1 MDDVVN
7 ALWNG
12 VGSSFFTLDQAD
24 VELSSHPFQEMKY
37 APHHLK
43 HTDFL
48 ATLLHA
54 DYLLKMFSMGTEV
67 SAKSPFLF
75 RDSSEGLLLL
85 PEHLREALKPIHQ
98 RKDKQNYG
106 NVHRFW
112 IESKELVYYME
123 EIEDG
128 VLRFTFDEVR
138 MVVKK
143 HLMKYNSDGVLV
155 DDEDDEDTDLE
166 EEYDGDGND
175 KERKKKTSSEK
186 QFAKDFTENYE
197 EIGKCFP
204 VLLRLREL
212 LKLGA
217 VSTILRSIWRNK
229 QDAIKKLQ
237 TDKKPITDVL
247 RKIRRKVKYPVNT
260 NSKVNEFYRKVLR
273 KQGISADRVVAT
285 AEYEAKENIRKKLR
299 EVDERTLETVAKS
312 LREGLEV
319 SKYVDL
325 SYNIRVKEWLN
336 ASTGW
341 FGYFFRRGEKQF
353 SDYLVNAMIQ
363 KLSWFGNTL
372 KSMGFNLD
380 NDGEVKLN
388 DGKDCVWVPS
398 AFRREDRVRVYGGV
412 NLQLRMTNGS
422 SGTFQGGLGPGS
434 GSGPENF
441 NKNNLRYTG
450 TSHVYVV
457 RSVRDGAIGYIGI
470 SSQGYLK
477 NKAQVSWESDEF
489 SVSKRG
495 QITANKLKK
504 STGELYVAQ
513 VMYEFGSRREALVRE
528 KRLIERTRKAGGP
541 DKLPLNRRMAD
552 AETLRRTAKP
562 K

>member
-7 ALWNG
+7 ALWNE

-98 RKDKQNYG
+98 RKYKQSYG

-112 IESKELVYYME
+112 IESKELVYYIE

-128 VLRFTFDEVR
+128 VLRFTFNEVP

-155 DDEDDEDTDLE
+155 DDEDTEHE
-166 EEYDGDGND
+166 EEHDENGDD
-175 KERKKKTSSEK
+175 KKRTKKISPEK

-197 EIGKCFP
+197 EIGKYFP

-217 VSTILRSIWRNK
+217 VSTILRLICRNK
-229 QDAIKKLQ
+229 KDAIKKLQ
-237 TDKKPITDVL
+237 TDKKPIQDVL
-247 RKIRRKVKYPVNT
+247 RKLRREVKYPVNT
-260 NSKVNEFYRKVLR
+260 NSKVNEIYKKVLR
-273 KQGISADRVVAT
+273 EQGVSADRVAAT
-285 AEYEAKENIRKKLR
+285 AEWKAKENIGKQLQKA
-299 EVDERTLETVAKS
+299 DERTLETVAKS
-312 LREGLEV
+312 LRGCLEI
-319 SKYVDL
+319 SEYVDL
-325 SYNIRVKEWLN
+325 SYNIRVKEWLK

-341 FGYFFRRGEKQF
+341 FGYFFPGGEKQF
-353 SDYLVNAMIQ
+353 SDYLANAMIQ
-363 KLSWFGNTL
+363 KLSRFGNTL

-380 NDGEVKLN
+380 ADEEVKLN

-422 SGTFQGGLGPGS
+422 SSTFRGGS
-434 GSGPENF
+434 GSRSDSGPKNI

-450 TSHVYVV
+450 PTHVYVV
-457 RSVRDGAIGYIGI
+457 RSVRDGAIGYIGV

-477 NKAQVSWESDEF
+477 NKAQGAWKRHEF
-489 SVSKRG
+489 SVSKRA
-495 QITANKLKK
+495 QITANKLTK
-504 STGELYVAQ
+504 STGDLYVAQ
-513 VMYEFGSRREALVRE
+513 VMYEFGSRREALVWE

-541 DKLPLNRRMAD
+541 DKLSLNRRMAD
-552 AETLRRTAKP
+552 AEILRKTAKP